1 MTRSDSPAGTGT
13 EVPAAL
19 RRLAAPVLI
28 GIAAGFLSGLFGV
41 GGGILIV
48 PALVVFLSMP
58 QRLAHGTSLA
68 CTILI
73 SLVGVAGYLAAG
85 AVDVALAALIFV
97 GSSVGVVGGT
107 LLLDRLSQRALR
119 LAFVGILLATAV
131 RLAFAIPES
140 LATADITPLLVLGA
154 VALGLVTGIL
164 SGLLGVGGG
173 IVIVPA
179 LVLLFGVGDVVA
191 KGTSLLVI
199 IPTALI
205 GTLRNRGLGNADL
218 GVAILLSLAGTL
230 TALLGVRVATRLDPQ
245 VSTLLLAALLLA
257 TALRL
262 IWSEVTDRRRP
273 DPPQLS

>member
-131 RLAFAIPES
+131 RLAFAVPES

>member
-107 LLLDRLSQRALR
+107 LLLNRLSQRALR

>member
-1 MTRSDSPAGTGT
+1 MTRSDSPVGTGP
-13 EVPAAL
+13 EVPAVL
-19 RRLAAPVLI
+19 RRLGAPVLI

-48 PALVVFLSMP
+48 PALVVFLAMP

-73 SLVGVAGYLAAG
+73 SLVGVAGYLAAS

-119 LAFVGILLATAV
+119 LAFVGILLTTAV

-218 GVAILLSLAGTL
+218 GVALLLSLAGTL

-245 VSTLLLAALLLA
+245 VSTLLLAALLLV

-262 IWSEVTDRRRP
+262 IWSEVADRRRS